1 MTIAQRLDHYA
12 KAIITATGLIVLL
25 VTNYA
30 ALFPADWMPYINGAV
45 TGLTIFGTWYKANG
59 PKVVAEVDRLDG
71 DPTT

>member
-1 MTIAQRLDHYA
+1 MTLAQRLDHYA

-30 ALFPADWMPYINGAV
+30 ALFPADWMPYVNGIV

-59 PKVVAEVDRLDG
+59 PKVVSTVNHLDG